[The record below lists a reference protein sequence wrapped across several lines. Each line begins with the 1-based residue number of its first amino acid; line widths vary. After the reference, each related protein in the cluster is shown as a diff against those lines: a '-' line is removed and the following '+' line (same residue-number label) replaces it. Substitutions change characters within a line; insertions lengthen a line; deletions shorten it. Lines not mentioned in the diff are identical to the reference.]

1 MTGMAYVFAMSYLN
15 QYPSEKVGPSTFS
28 CDTTIRNAKFQ
39 SSLQPLTIPVSSEEQ
54 PMFDMLNEQNFT
66 LHLDFINTAASCQTL
81 SIVETTDSAMINLN
95 LSSCSNL
102 NGILSATVLLTQH
115 DVTIMAT
122 LDTIELIGC
131 VRIGLSSARRQNG
144 LYTLKELD
152 FREAFCSQ
160 SERTL
165 AQEAT
170 INMAL
175 TKAS

>member
-1 MTGMAYVFAMSYLN
+1 MAYAFARSYLN
-15 QYPSEKVGPSTFS
+15 QYPSEKVGPSTFA

-39 SSLQPLTIPVSSEEQ
+39 SSLQTLAIPVSSEEQ

-81 SIVETTDSAMINLN
+81 SIVETTDAATINLK
-95 LSSCSNL
+95 LLSCSNL
-102 NGILSATVLLTQH
+102 NGTLSATVLLTQH
-115 DVTIMAT
+115 DTTIVAT
-122 LDTIELIGC
+122 VRTIELIGC
-131 VRIGLSSARRQNG
+131 VRIGLSSARQQNG
-144 LYTLKELD
+144 FYTLKELN

-160 SERTL
+160 SERTF

-170 INMAL
+170 VNMAL